1 MKAFFAIVMLF
12 SLNNTYASVEGKVKV
27 LDASYDAGSDS
38 IIIDAEVSD
47 VCYPQTSVRL
57 RGCTDFMFPNTCFL
71 DVNAVGDEYEQG
83 CPSRIQLSYSRDEL
97 NMKSR
102 RFSDATLIVQN
113 NKGKTRKSVKLP
125 INH

>member
-1 MKAFFAIVMLF
+1 MKALFAFVMLL

-27 LDASYDAGSDS
+27 LDASYDPSTDS
-38 IIIDAEVSD
+38 VNIIAEVSD
-47 VCYPQTSVRL
+47 VCYPETSVRL
-57 RGCTDFMFPNTCFL
+57 RGCTDFLFPNTCFL
-71 DVNAVGDEYEQG
+71 DVNAVGSEYEQG
-83 CPSRIQLSYSRDEL
+83 CPTQVSLSYSREEL

-113 NKGKTRKSVKLP
+113 NKGKSRKSVKLP